1 MQREKILKQLDIEYS
16 NIYAFT
22 DVGGDEPLEILD
34 ELMERDN
41 LETEAQILLEASIK
55 EEDPQLNDDVLVKL
69 LDIYKEV
76 IDECKWE
83 FDN

>member
-41 LETEAQILLEASIK
+41 LEMEASILLEASIN
-55 EEDPQLNDDVLVKL
+55 EYDPQLDDDMLLKL

-76 IDECKWE
+76 VDECKVE
-83 FDN
+83 FNY

>member
-1 MQREKILKQLDIEYS
+1 MKREKILKQLDKEYS

-34 ELMERDN
+34 KLMERND
-41 LETEAQILLEASIK
+41 LEMEASILLEASID
-55 EEDPQLNDDVLVKL
+55 EYDPQLDDDVLVKL

-76 IDECKWE
+76 VDECKGE
-83 FDN
+83 FNY